1 MAALL
6 NSTDFWYLGIDDVVN
21 AYIKHNRKDFITYAW
36 LQGVVLCLISPFI
49 IFGNAFVI
57 YAVWK
62 DPFKNLHSWPS
73 NLILQCMAVADLLAG
88 VILAPMQVYW
98 LFSQAVTQTSALS
111 FQIIMSLTAIFV
123 GTSLAHIFLLSID
136 RLFAVMRPLSYKFV
150 MSRGRISL
158 AISVLWLY
166 FICFGILMSC
176 LQNSI
181 FIVTIIFIVQM
192 FVILQVTFCFYG
204 LIVYRLRR
212 NYREWQERISRGSV
226 RVTHQEQF
234 ADAERRLG
242 NLWRLWLASL
252 SSLSHH
258 LWSCFSC
265 YTSVSSVILIL
276 GCFLWLQGWKS
287 LSFICILWENLW
299 SIAGVSQSLRKLL
312 NIILKIIVAA
322 ALQQKRHIGQPKL
335 SIQLSPQFKVLYVH
349 DLKCNGIPQSSG
361 YP

>member
-1 MAALL
+1 
-6 NSTDFWYLGIDDVVN
+6 DDVVN
-21 AYIKHNRKDFITYAW
+21 AYIKHNREDFITYAW

-88 VILAPMQVYW
+88 VVLAPMQVYW
-98 LFSQAVTQTSALS
+98 LFSQAVTQTS
-111 FQIIMSLTAIFV
+111 AIFV

-192 FVILQVTFCFYG
+192 FVILQITFC
-204 LIVYRLRR
+204 
-212 NYREWQERISRGSV
+212 
-226 RVTHQEQF
+226 
-234 ADAERRLG
+234 
-242 NLWRLWLASL
+242 
-252 SSLSHH
+252 
-258 LWSCFSC
+258 
-265 YTSVSSVILIL
+265 
-276 GCFLWLQGWKS
+276 
-287 LSFICILWENLW
+287 
-299 SIAGVSQSLRKLL
+299 
-312 NIILKIIVAA
+312 
-322 ALQQKRHIGQPKL
+322 
-335 SIQLSPQFKVLYVH
+335 
-349 DLKCNGIPQSSG
+349 
-361 YP
+361 

>member
-1 MAALL
+1 MAGLL
-6 NSTDFWYLGIDDVVN
+6 NSTDFWHLGIDDVVN

-88 VILAPMQVYW
+88 VVLAPMQVYW
-98 LFSQAVTQTSALS
+98 LFSQAATQTSALS
-111 FQIIMSLTAIFV
+111 FHIIMSLAAIFV

-166 FICFGILMSC
+166 FICFGILMLC

-181 FIVTIIFIVQM
+181 FIVTIIFNVQM
-192 FVILQVTFCFYG
+192 FVILQITFCFYG

-212 NYREWQERISRGSV
+212 NYREWHERITRGSV

-242 NLWRLWLASL
+242 KSMAFVISFSFFFITPFMVVFFLLYFCTECYSYSRMFLVSTGVEITLLHLYSVGKPLVYCWRFPKFKEIAKHYFKKYCRCRIAAEKTYRRTESID
-252 SSLSHH
+252 
-258 LWSCFSC
+258 
-265 YTSVSSVILIL
+265 TVISAI
-276 GCFLWLQGWKS
+276 
-287 LSFICILWENLW
+287 
-299 SIAGVSQSLRKLL
+299 
-312 NIILKIIVAA
+312 
-322 ALQQKRHIGQPKL
+322 
-335 SIQLSPQFKVLYVH
+335 
-349 DLKCNGIPQSSG
+349 
-361 YP
+361 